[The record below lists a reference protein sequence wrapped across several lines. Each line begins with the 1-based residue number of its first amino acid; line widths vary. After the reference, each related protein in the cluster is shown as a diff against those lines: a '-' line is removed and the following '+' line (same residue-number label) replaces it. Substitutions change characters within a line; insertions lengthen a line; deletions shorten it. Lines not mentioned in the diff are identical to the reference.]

1 MGLRGGRAQT
11 GPWAGELEEAVTSA
25 DNGAGKLEEA
35 ARASSYGAT
44 GNVDGG
50 ASELG
55 RYSLNVIW
63 FMSRRRR
70 MEEEKEN
77 RE

>member
-1 MGLRGGRAQT
+1 MGLRGGRART
-11 GPWAGELEEAVTSA
+11 GPWVGELEEAVTSA

-55 RYSLNVIW
+55 RHSLNAIW
-63 FMSRRRR
+63 FVSRRRR